1 MNIWVVVASRR
12 AFTPEAAA
20 AHRATESRGWK
31 SLEAPPPSPRPRRP
45 RAREMEG
52 QQGIDALVSGAV
64 GRVRDAVQGSRHA
77 PMASGARASAT
88 DLAIDGRAAGMEW
101 RGGALTARRMVTAS
115 AQSNR
120 RDRLVPAPLARRQ
133 GCRFAAFQ
141 PAISPTCQMGRAVP
155 FPAACR
161 AMSGSPGRL
170 WLTAV
175 GLSGPASARFGGFS
189 SRAPCA
195 ARQPRRPPRS
205 DGS

>member
-1 MNIWVVVASRR
+1 MPFPDGRACRVKKVPPARVELNIWVVVASRR

-77 PMASGARASAT
+77 PMASEARASAT
-88 DLAIDGRAAGMEW
+88 DLAIDGRAEVMEW

-120 RDRLVPAPLARRQ
+120 RDHLVSAPLTRRQ

-141 PAISPTCQMGRAVP
+141 PARTLLVGWGGE
-155 FPAACR
+155 AA
-161 AMSGSPGRL
+161 AQ
-170 WLTAV
+170 
-175 GLSGPASARFGGFS
+175 
-189 SRAPCA
+189 
-195 ARQPRRPPRS
+195 QPVEP
-205 DGS
+205 

>member
-1 MNIWVVVASRR
+1 MNNRVEVASRR
-12 AFTPEAAA
+12 ASTPGAAA

-77 PMASGARASAT
+77 PMASGARTSAT

-115 AQSNR
+115 ARSQR

-141 PAISPTCQMGRAVP
+141 PAISPTCRMGRAVP
-155 FPAACR
+155 CPVACR
-161 AMSGSPGRL
+161 ATSGRAGRRL
-170 WLTAV
+170 LIA
-175 GLSGPASARFGGFS
+175 GALSAPATSRFARS
-189 SRAPCA
+189 SWPVPCA